1 MSVLLRADL
10 LKGAR
15 ARLASQRDRPFGP
28 SVLPPFPDNVYE
40 DFKQTLSKEE
50 QTICDFFKD
59 KNLTALS

>member
-1 MSVLLRADL
+1 MSVLSRADL
-10 LKGAR
+10 LKCAR
-15 ARLASQRDRPFGP
+15 ARLASQRDRPVGP
-28 SVLPPFPDNVYE
+28 SVLPPFSDNVYE